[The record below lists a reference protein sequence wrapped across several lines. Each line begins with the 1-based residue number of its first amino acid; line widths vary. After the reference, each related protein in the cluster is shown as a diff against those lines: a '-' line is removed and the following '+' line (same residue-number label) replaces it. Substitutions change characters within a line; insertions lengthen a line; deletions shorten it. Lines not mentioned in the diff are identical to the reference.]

1 MLTEIIF
8 VNFVLEEKKKILI
21 VNIMCFFRST
31 RFSELDRRAD
41 DLMAEIEN
49 LRVQKSGVMDQIARL
64 SVEAAEIQ
72 RRMEL
77 CLDCLEQV
85 KTEVQEARAELQSES
100 EKENLMK
107 FD

>member
-1 MLTEIIF
+1 M
-8 VNFVLEEKKKILI
+8 
-21 VNIMCFFRST
+21 
-31 RFSELDRRAD
+31 DRRAD
-41 DLMAEIEN
+41 DLMTEIEN
-49 LRVQKSGVMDQIARL
+49 LRVQKSGIMDQIARL
-64 SVEAAEIQ
+64 SVEAAEVQ

-85 KTEVQEARAELQSES
+85 KTEVQEARAELQSEN

>member
-1 MLTEIIF
+1 MHL
-8 VNFVLEEKKKILI
+8 
-21 VNIMCFFRST
+21 FFRST
-31 RFSELDRRAD
+31 TFAELDRRAD
-41 DLMAEIEN
+41 DLMAEIEH
-49 LRVQKSGVMDQIARL
+49 LRVQKSGIMDQIASL
-64 SVEAAEIQ
+64 TMEAAEVQ

-85 KTEVQEARAELQSES
+85 KVEVQEARAKLQS

>member
-1 MLTEIIF
+1 M
-8 VNFVLEEKKKILI
+8 
-21 VNIMCFFRST
+21 FFRST
-31 RFSELDRRAD
+31 RFTELDRRAD

-49 LRVQKSGVMDQIARL
+49 LRVQKAGIMDQIAVL
-64 SVEAAEIQ
+64 SVEAAEVQ

-77 CLDCLEQV
+77 CLDSLEQV
-85 KTEVQEARAELQSES
+85 KSEVEEARAELQSEN

>member
-1 MLTEIIF
+1 M
-8 VNFVLEEKKKILI
+8 
-21 VNIMCFFRST
+21 
-31 RFSELDRRAD
+31 DRRAD

-49 LRVQKSGVMDQIARL
+49 LRVQKSGIMDQIARL
-64 SVEAAEIQ
+64 SVEAAEVQ

-85 KTEVQEARAELQSES
+85 KTEVQEARAELQSAS

>member
-1 MLTEIIF
+1 M
-8 VNFVLEEKKKILI
+8 
-21 VNIMCFFRST
+21 FFRST
-31 RFSELDRRAD
+31 RFAELDRRAD

-49 LRVQKSGVMDQIARL
+49 LRVQKSGIMDQIALL
-64 SVEAAEIQ
+64 SVEAAEVQ

-77 CLDCLEQV
+77 CLDSLEQV
-85 KTEVQEARAELQSES
+85 KSEVEEARAELQSEN

>member
-1 MLTEIIF
+1 M
-8 VNFVLEEKKKILI
+8 
-21 VNIMCFFRST
+21 FFRST
-31 RFSELDRRAD
+31 RFTELDRRAD

-49 LRVQKSGVMDQIARL
+49 LRIQKAGIMDQIAVL
-64 SVEAAEIQ
+64 SVEAAEVQ

-77 CLDCLEQV
+77 CLDSLEQV
-85 KTEVQEARAELQSES
+85 KSEVKEARAELQSEN

>member
-1 MLTEIIF
+1 MH
-8 VNFVLEEKKKILI
+8 
-21 VNIMCFFRST
+21 FRST
-31 RFSELDRRAD
+31 RFTELDRRAD

-49 LRVQKSGVMDQIARL
+49 LRVQKSGIMDQIARL
-64 SVEAAEIQ
+64 SVEAAEVQ

-77 CLDCLEQV
+77 CLDTFEQV